1 MKITKAIILD
11 FIHQQLDEKML
22 ELQRR
27 FADLK
32 SDLGSEHKSSAGDK
46 HETSRA
52 MTQLEQEKLSSHLN
66 QFQQQ
71 KETLSKIDST
81 NHKQIQFGSLIMT
94 SNGIF
99 FISIGLGKIE
109 VDNQSVFCISPS
121 SPVGQLFLGRKSGDT
136 IQFNGNSFTI
146 QEVF

>member
-1 MKITKAIILD
+1 MKITKAIILNC
-11 FIHQQLDEKML
+11 IHQQLDEKML

-27 FADLK
+27 FDDLK

-52 MTQLEQEKLSSHLN
+52 MTQLEQEKLSNHLS

-81 NHKQIQFGSLIMT
+81 YHKQIQFGSLIMT

-109 VDNQSVFCISPS
+109 VDNQFVFCISPS

>member
-1 MKITKAIILD
+1 VEITKTIILD
-11 FIHQQLDEKML
+11 YIHQQLDQKTL

-27 FADLK
+27 FDDLK

-71 KETLSKIDST
+71 KETLSKIDHT
-81 NHKQIQFGSLIMT
+81 DHNQIEFGSLILT

-109 VDNQSVFCISPS
+109 VDNVTLFCISSS
-121 SPVGQLFLGRKSGDT
+121 SPVGQLFSGRKLGDT

-146 QEVF
+146 EKVL